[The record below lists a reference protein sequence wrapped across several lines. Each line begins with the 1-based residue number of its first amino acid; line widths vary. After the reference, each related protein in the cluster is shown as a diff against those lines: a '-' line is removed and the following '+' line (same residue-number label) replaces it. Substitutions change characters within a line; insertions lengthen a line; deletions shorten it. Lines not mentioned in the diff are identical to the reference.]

1 MKIFIYKLFISLAAV
16 YVLFQLT
23 FGLIIKE
30 VKKDI
35 FELTSKE
42 NALTIKEKIREEM
55 KAGIKKERL
64 LEIEDA
70 KLLRL
75 YLEKIKDE
83 INKSK

>member
-30 VKKDI
+30 IKKDI

-83 INKSK
+83 INRSK